1 MIAKAFYRI
10 GRTDAPS
17 GHGPAGLWGIRRDVR
32 FQRFTKGPNM
42 RFSFLKSCQ
51 AAAVLGALLFG
62 PSAMSQNAVFNDQQ
76 RQAIGEIVKDYLL
89 KNPEVLT
96 EVIAELEKRQAEA
109 QRVAQSGAL
118 KETRQTLLN
127 APHSYVAGNPS
138 GDVTL
143 VEFFDYNCGYCK
155 KALADVQ
162 TLVKADPKLR
172 VVLKDFPVLGPDS
185 VEASRVALAA
195 RKQLQG
201 DKLFDFH
208 MKVMET
214 RGRVNGERAMA
225 VAKEMGLDIA
235 RLQKDMEGT
244 DVRAALQENMGLGD
258 KLGLSGTPAFIIG
271 DEVIPGAV
279 GIEPLKQVVAN
290 VRQCGKGAC

>member
-1 MIAKAFYRI
+1 
-10 GRTDAPS
+10 
-17 GHGPAGLWGIRRDVR
+17 
-32 FQRFTKGPNM
+32 M
-42 RFSFLKSCQ
+42 RFSFLKSCR
-51 AAAVLGALLFG
+51 AAALMGALVFA
-62 PSAMSQNAVFNDQQ
+62 PAAIAQSPVFNDQQ
-76 RQAIGEIVKDYLL
+76 RQAIGEVVKDYLL

-138 GDVTL
+138 GDITL

-162 TLVKADPKLR
+162 SLVKSDSKLR

-201 DKLFDFH
+201 EKLFDYH
-208 MKVMET
+208 MKVMDT
-214 RGRVNGERAMA
+214 RGRVNGERALA
-225 VAKEMGLDIA
+225 VAKELGLDVA
-235 RLQKDMEGT
+235 RLQKDMESPE
-244 DVRAALQENMGLGD
+244 VRSALQENMGLGD
-258 KLGLSGTPAFIIG
+258 KLGLTGTPAFIIG
-271 DEVIPGAV
+271 DEIIPGAV
-279 GIEPLKQVVAN
+279 GVEPLKQVVAN
-290 VRQCGKGAC
+290 VRQCGKASC